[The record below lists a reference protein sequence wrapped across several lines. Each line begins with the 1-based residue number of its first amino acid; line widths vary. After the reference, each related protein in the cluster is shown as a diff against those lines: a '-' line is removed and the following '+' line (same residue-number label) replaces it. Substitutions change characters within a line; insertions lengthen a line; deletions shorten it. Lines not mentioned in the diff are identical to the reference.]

1 MSLFLSD
8 ILGRGGNIRN
18 QKIFHLSETDLRM
31 KLHTSIA
38 CKYYSR
44 AHRYHVTRINY
55 LVSDCA
61 DIRSLDSYIDY
72 IDAINFI
79 AIRKQR
85 HFGIWA

>member
-18 QKIFHLSETDLRM
+18 QKIFHLSKTDLRM
-31 KLHTSIA
+31 KLHTTTA
-38 CKYYSR
+38 YR
-44 AHRYHVTRINY
+44 VTRMNH

-61 DIRSLDSYIDY
+61 DIRSLECYIDY

-79 AIRKQR
+79 VRRKQR
-85 HFGIWA
+85 HFGI

>member
-18 QKIFHLSETDLRM
+18 QKLFHLSKTDLRM
-31 KLHTSIA
+31 KLHTTI
-38 CKYYSR
+38 
-44 AHRYHVTRINY
+44 HRYHVTRINY

-85 HFGIWA
+85 HFGI